1 MIMVHSGRPV
11 MAQAF
16 DELSG
21 RYDDAYHDEIARAL
35 IGFGAVL
42 PAQSVVDVACGTGAV
57 ALAVADERIR
67 RGGGAPV
74 LAVDL
79 SAGMVKAGQER
90 AIRLGLTTAITW
102 IIADAVPLPV
112 ADRSMDVLLCAS
124 SLHFLGSRALEDWL
138 RVLRPGG
145 RAGFTLPLASQF
157 RPGGVFADLVATD
170 LRLPETAEDGRR
182 LAEHAG
188 FAHTAAQTVTV
199 GSRTVVLV
207 TGEAPAT

>member
-1 MIMVHSGRPV
+1 MVSDGRPV

-35 IGFGAVL
+35 IGFVAPL
-42 PAQSVVDVACGTGAV
+42 PGESVVDVASGTGAV
-57 ALAVADERIR
+57 ALAVAQDRVA

-79 SAGMVKAGQER
+79 SAGMVKAGRER
-90 AIRLGLTTAITW
+90 AARLGLTSAITW
-102 IIADAVPLPV
+102 IVADAVPLPV

-124 SLHFLGSRALEDWL
+124 SLHFLGSRALDDWL

-145 RAGFTLPLASQF
+145 RAGFTMPVASQF

-170 LRLPETAEDGRR
+170 LRLPETAEDARR
-182 LAEHAG
+182 LADNAG
-188 FAHTAAQTVTV
+188 FSHAAARTMTV
-199 GSRTVVLV
+199 GARTVVLV
-207 TGEAPAT
+207 TGEAPAP